1 MDRTYM
7 SVIVLTRG
15 VHYHWNTKLHQ
26 MVMDEFIML
35 KNISFNKS
43 VFVNL
48 RGFSVILKITKKSY
62 FLTLSPAF
70 LGPEGP

>member
-35 KNISFNKS
+35 EKHADHPEFMPMG
-43 VFVNL
+43 L
-48 RGFSVILKITKKSY
+48 
-62 FLTLSPAF
+62 
-70 LGPEGP
+70 LGLETQGSMLENRIFW